1 MSSSLLEAS
10 GFFLA
15 TLGWGMLAI
24 TLFNSY
30 WRVSTVSGNVITTST
45 LFENLWQSC
54 ATDSTGVYNCWEF
67 QSLLELPAYLQA
79 SRALM
84 ITALVLGFLGILCA
98 MLGLQCTKVAEG
110 NPNVKAKM
118 AVLGGCMF
126 ILAGICGMVTISWYA
141 FNITRDFFNPLFAG
155 TKYEIG
161 PALYLGWSASLLV
174 IIGGSCLFSSCRKQ
188 LSQDKSYTYP
198 YKASKNAMSAPA
210 ASVPRPRIESNASSG
225 GKYGK
230 NAYV

>member
-1 MSSSLLEAS
+1 MSVMLETV
-10 GFFLA
+10 GFFMA
-15 TLGWGMLAI
+15 TIGCGMLGI

-30 WRVSTVSGNVITTST
+30 WRVSTISGNVITTST
-45 LFENLWQSC
+45 IFENLWQSC

-84 ITALVLGFLGILCA
+84 ISALVLGFLGILCG

-118 AVLGGCMF
+118 AALAGCMF

-141 FNITRDFFNPLFAG
+141 FNITRDFFNPLFVG

-174 IIGGSCLFSSCRKQ
+174 IIGGGCLFSSCKTH

-198 YKASKNAMSAPA
+198 YKAPKSVLSAPTNTA
-210 ASVPRPRIESNASSG
+210 PRPRRESNASSN